1 MNLFSIVKISF
12 RSSNLMYVCRA
23 IIYSENMIQFVECQF
38 TFEDLRDCALLRDD
52 TNTKNC
58 DICKRHIGEICDQV
72 D

>member
-1 MNLFSIVKISF
+1 MHH
-12 RSSNLMYVCRA
+12 YCY
-23 IIYSENMIQFVECQF
+23 YSENMILFVECQF